1 MFASLGVA
9 AIVILSAILRIVLG
23 LNVAGPW
30 IFVDELIYSELGRSA
45 VSGFEIRGVPV
56 SGYGAVYPWL
66 LAPAY
71 GLFDNLST
79 AYAAVKVTNAIVM
92 SSTAIPAYLIAR
104 TLMGRRWALVA
115 STLSV
120 LVPGMAYTGMVMTEN
135 AFYPAFA
142 LAMLFVVLALQRRK
156 IIFQVLV
163 FVGALLCFEIRPQGA
178 VVAGAYVVS
187 VVLLIALEALLAE
200 RGARARELGCGFM
213 QFLPTWII
221 VVASVAGLAAYVQ
234 SRGTGIAGLLGAYS
248 VTAQERDRYQA
259 KPILSWFLLHI
270 SELDFWLGVIPFVAA
285 LVLIGVALTRASDRN
300 TRAFACAI
308 VPMTLL
314 MAALVSAFVV
324 FANVARIE
332 ERNLFYVGFL
342 MLIALCWWAQTGFAR
357 PQQRWFVVA
366 VAVGAIGP
374 IALPYG
380 AILTQSA
387 VSDTFGVF
395 VPFAIQSRILDPTIT
410 TYVVALGVI
419 IVAVLL
425 AWSGGRRSWILVVV
439 VVAFMGVTG
448 VAVDRR
454 TDKAAAAAVAISSPR
469 NWVDAALPAGATA
482 SVVFQG
488 GSDPMRVWQLEFF
501 NRAPK
506 MVYTIGTPLAGALPD
521 TVVNVQADGF
531 VVDRSENP
539 VSSSYVV
546 ADAFTAV
553 QGEVMA
559 RDVEYGMVLYRTE
572 GQVRV
577 LGTVEGVYGD
587 GWSGADITYTR
598 LACDG
603 GTISL
608 EASENASIHPT
619 PVTVT
624 PYVGDTA
631 LPATQVSADVGSVQV
646 PAQVTPVDGVCQVRF
661 HVDPVITPAE
671 AIGTSDTRPLGVI
684 VRGFSF
690 ASTN

>member
-1 MFASLGVA
+1 
-9 AIVILSAILRIVLG
+9 
-23 LNVAGPW
+23 
-30 IFVDELIYSELGRSA
+30 
-45 VSGFEIRGVPV
+45 
-56 SGYGAVYPWL
+56 
-66 LAPAY
+66 
-71 GLFDNLST
+71 
-79 AYAAVKVTNAIVM
+79 
-92 SSTAIPAYLIAR
+92 
-104 TLMGRRWALVA
+104 
-115 STLSV
+115 
-120 LVPGMAYTGMVMTEN
+120 
-135 AFYPAFA
+135 
-142 LAMLFVVLALQRRK
+142 
-156 IIFQVLV
+156 
-163 FVGALLCFEIRPQGA
+163 
-178 VVAGAYVVS
+178 
-187 VVLLIALEALLAE
+187 
-200 RGARARELGCGFM
+200 
-213 QFLPTWII
+213 
-221 VVASVAGLAAYVQ
+221 
-234 SRGTGIAGLLGAYS
+234 
-248 VTAQERDRYQA
+248 
-259 KPILSWFLLHI
+259 
-270 SELDFWLGVIPFVAA
+270 
-285 LVLIGVALTRASDRN
+285 
-300 TRAFACAI
+300 
-308 VPMTLL
+308 
-314 MAALVSAFVV
+314 
-324 FANVARIE
+324 
-332 ERNLFYVGFL
+332 
-342 MLIALCWWAQTGFAR
+342 
-357 PQQRWFVVA
+357 
-366 VAVGAIGP
+366 
-374 IALPYG
+374 
-380 AILTQSA
+380 
-387 VSDTFGVF
+387 
-395 VPFAIQSRILDPTIT
+395 
-410 TYVVALGVI
+410 
-419 IVAVLL
+419 
-425 AWSGGRRSWILVVV
+425 
-439 VVAFMGVTG
+439 
-448 VAVDRR
+448 
-454 TDKAAAAAVAISSPR
+454 
-469 NWVDAALPAGATA
+469 
-482 SVVFQG
+482 
-488 GSDPMRVWQLEFF
+488 MRVWQLEFF